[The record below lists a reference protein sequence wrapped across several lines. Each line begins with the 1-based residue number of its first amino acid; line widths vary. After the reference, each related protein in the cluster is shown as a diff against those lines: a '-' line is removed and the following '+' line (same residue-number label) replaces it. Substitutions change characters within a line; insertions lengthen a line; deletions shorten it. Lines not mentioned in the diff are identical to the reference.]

1 MLYLDN
7 IKVEFES
14 QGYKSTHLGM
24 SPDRTKT
31 VMFLESVKS
40 PNGSKCNECG
50 GEAYIH
56 ENYNTQLTDLPIF
69 YGTTHYLEFY
79 GKRYRCN
86 KCGHTFTKET
96 PFCYPGT
103 RITVRAAT
111 WIKGMLKNKVSISA
125 IQKLTGIHWETIR
138 KVQIGYMRDMIED
151 RQYELEEQD
160 YHPKYLAVDEF
171 AIHKGHSYA
180 TSVMDLETGDILW
193 VGKGRTLK
201 DFAKFFEEINADT
214 LSTVI
219 AVAMDM
225 NASYNKLVQEKMPN
239 AEIVYD
245 RYHMQAQFGKEVLG
259 VVRLEEARKHK
270 NTSKEISGSITS
282 ETSKEDQKELKAAS
296 KKEQQE
302 YSKLK
307 KSRWTL
313 LMNRDKLSE
322 KRTEYLE
329 EILQNHKDLAVCYAM
344 KEEMCELF
352 QLTDRAEAEKR
363 WTEWFTAAKASGIPA
378 LVKFAEL
385 KEKRLPGLIAH
396 AEHPISTGKLE
407 GFNNKIKVVKRIG
420 YGYRDDDFFFL
431 LVKFISLPSVRAL
444 PHTNP

>member
-1 MLYLDN
+1 MLYINN
-7 IKVEFES
+7 IKVEFEC
-14 QGYKSTHLGM
+14 QGFKATHIGV
-24 SPDRTKT
+24 SPDETKT
-31 VMFLESVKS
+31 VLFLESTKRTEEAVCDK
-40 PNGSKCNECG
+40 CG
-50 GEAYIH
+50 GKAYIH
-56 ENYNTQLTDLPIF
+56 EHYNTHLTDIPII
-69 YGTTHYLEFY
+69 YGTTHRLEFF
-79 GKRYRCN
+79 GKRYKCN
-86 KCGHTFTKET
+86 KCGHTFTEET

-103 RITVRAAT
+103 RITERAAT

-138 KVQIGYMRDMIED
+138 KVQIEYMRSMIEK
-151 RQYELEEQD
+151 RQDEIRED
-160 YHPKYLAVDEF
+160 NYHPKYLAVDEF

-180 TSVMDLETGDILW
+180 TTVMDLETGDVLW
-193 VGKGRTLK
+193 VGNGRTLK
-201 DFAKFFEEINADT
+201 DFAMFFEEINPGT
-214 LSTVI
+214 LSAVI

-225 NASYNKLVQEKMPN
+225 NASYHKLVEERMPN

-245 RYHMQAQFGKEVLG
+245 RYHMQAQYGKEVLG

-270 NTSKEISGSITS
+270 NNAKEISDSITT
-282 ETSKEDQKELKAAS
+282 EESKENRKELKAAS

-313 LMNRDKLSE
+313 LMNRGKLSE
-322 KRTEYLE
+322 QRNEYLE
-329 EILQNHKDLAVCYAM
+329 EILQNHENLAVCYAM

-352 QLTDRAEAEKR
+352 QLTNKVEANKR
-363 WTEWFTAAKASGIPA
+363 WTDWFAAAKASGIPA

-407 GFNNKIKVVKRIG
+407 GFNNKIKVAKRIG

-431 LVKFISLPSVRAL
+431 LVRFISLPSVRSL
-444 PHTNP
+444 FHINP